1 MSAPTERKPQ
11 DRSGAVGVGES
22 QPRSETEQSQRAA
35 APDAQASTAADT
47 PAPPPTAP
55 VGEAQ
60 PASAPDQSSA
70 RAESLSR
77 RLHRL
82 ALDVHDG
89 PMQNLTAIGFSLGEL
104 RRTML
109 AALPPEQQPRI
120 AAGLER
126 ITDELGSV
134 EGDLRKLIGALES
147 GIATSLPLREAV
159 EAEIIEF
166 ESRTGVPVA
175 FVFEES
181 AQAET
186 DSQRIALQSVTRA
199 ALANVAKHAHAA
211 HVRVRLHGDG
221 RTTTLEIE
229 DDGVGFRADL
239 APEPGH
245 FGLDGMRRRVEL
257 LGGEFT
263 LATKPGGPTRVS
275 VSLEVWR
282 PDDDA

>member
-1 MSAPTERKPQ
+1 VSI
-11 DRSGAVGVGES
+11 SES
-22 QPRSETEQSQRAA
+22 QPRPETEQSQRPAPSDAQSPPAA
-35 APDAQASTAADT
+35 EEPVAPPSDATAEPRPAPAPD
-47 PAPPPTAP
+47 
-55 VGEAQ
+55 E
-60 PASAPDQSSA
+60 SSA
-70 RAESLSR
+70 RAETLSR

-126 ITDELGSV
+126 ITVELGSV

-159 EAEIIEF
+159 EAEISEF
-166 ESRTGVPVA
+166 ESRTGVPVE
-175 FVFEES
+175 FIFEES

-199 ALANVAKHAHAA
+199 ALTNVAKHAHAA
-211 HVRVRLHGDG
+211 HVTVRLHGDG
-221 RTTTLEIE
+221 HTTTLQIE
-229 DDGVGFRADL
+229 DDGVGFRADTQ
-239 APEPGH
+239 PEPGH

-257 LGGEFT
+257 LGGEFS
-263 LATKPGGPTRVS
+263 LATKPGGPTLVS
-275 VSLEVWR
+275 VSLQVWR
-282 PDDDA
+282 PDDDV